1 MIQPT
6 RFPGI
11 VPAILKIAAILAV
24 PAALLLL
31 VAGSVAWAVN
41 DAGLYRNGF
50 QRYDTAARSGIAPAD
65 LEAIGAQL
73 RRYFN
78 TGVEPLAV
86 RAPIYGIE
94 QDVFNQREIAHMYDV
109 KRLVRGTYWVAL
121 GSGVWIAAT
130 LTAGLIACR
139 REYVWTAARLAV
151 WGGAVTLA
159 AVIAVGLAAV
169 AAFDQLFLLFHRLSF
184 ANDLWIL
191 NPRTD
196 YLLILFPGGFWFDA
210 TMRVALTSIL
220 GAILL
225 VAVGGALLAY
235 RRWRGRRPLAA
246 NVATESLDEDG
257 QSAAGEDTAG

>member
-1 MIQPT
+1 MINRAT
-6 RFPGI
+6 I
-11 VPAILKIAAILAV
+11 AKYAAIKHRIAVILAV
-24 PAALLLL
+24 PASLLFL

-50 QRYDTAARSGIAPAD
+50 QRYDTATRSGITDAD
-65 LEAIGAQL
+65 LIAIGAEL

-78 TGVEPLAV
+78 TGAEPLAV

-94 QDVFNQREIAHMYDV
+94 QDIFNQREVAHMYDV

-121 GSGVWIAAT
+121 GSGVWIMAT
-130 LTAGLIACR
+130 LAAGFIAQR
-139 REYVWTAARLAV
+139 REYIGTAARLAV
-151 WGGAVTLA
+151 WGGGVTL
-159 AVIAVGLAAV
+159 VGVVGVGLASLAS
-169 AAFDQLFLLFHRLSF
+169 FEQLFLLFHQLSF

-220 GAILL
+220 GAVLL
-225 VAVGGALLAY
+225 LSVGIAVLFYLRWQSSRHPGAQNH
-235 RRWRGRRPLAA
+235 AA
-246 NVATESLDEDG
+246 TGN
-257 QSAAGEDTAG
+257 